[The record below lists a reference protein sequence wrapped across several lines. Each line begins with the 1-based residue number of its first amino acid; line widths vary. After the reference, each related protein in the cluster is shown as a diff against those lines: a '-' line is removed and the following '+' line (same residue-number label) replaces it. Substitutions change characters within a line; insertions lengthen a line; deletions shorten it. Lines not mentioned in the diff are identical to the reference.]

1 MKCNCTFTSYALHLV
16 MVCTVLL
23 SACRGND
30 ERSTQRNVK
39 KVLYG
44 MPVPISNSPYTLIPV
59 RVINS
64 KYIADSY
71 YLNEQEFAKIRDD
84 AHNYVVYNE
93 VTQKSKLL
101 ADKPFERMDFR
112 TISIEEKDRDGN
124 AKGQKKYLL
133 YRVIRE
139 DYNKDGEINWR
150 DEIILY
156 VSDLSG
162 SNFKPITPEKCK
174 VIDWHVDRAHGNL
187 YVRLLY
193 DRDRNFNFDLRD
205 DAIIMV
211 ADIAER
217 KAETPYQI
225 NAESASL
232 IQREDRQSIEALL
245 LNLDNKRD
253 SLKANF

>member
-1 MKCNCTFTSYALHLV
+1 MKCHCTFPSYILYLFV
-16 MVCTVLL
+16 TCITLL

-71 YLNEQEFAKIRDD
+71 YLDEEEFAKVRND
-84 AHNYVVYNE
+84 AHNYVVYNK
-93 VTQKSKLL
+93 VTKKSKLL
-101 ADKPFERMDFR
+101 VEEPFERMDFR
-112 TISIEEKDRDGN
+112 TISIDEKDRDGN
-124 AKGQKKYLL
+124 LKGQKKYLL

-139 DYNKDGEINWR
+139 DYNKDGVINWR

-162 SNFKPITPEKCK
+162 SNFKPITPERCK
-174 VIDWHVDRAHGNL
+174 VIDWHVDPAHGNL

-193 DRDRNFNFDLRD
+193 DRDRNYNFDLRD

-245 LNLDNKRD
+245 LTLDNKRN
-253 SLKANF
+253 SLKAKY